1 MVKDLFLIVTVFL
14 VVVTRGNIN
23 IRDYVAMAGVF
34 FLLDRTFRLFL
45 TLCDEDA
52 NAFVV
57 RLRDV
62 LGEVRHKVA
71 HSNVL
76 QEEIVKPIA
85 SIWRDVPEDVQKQF
99 MDVSDVMAADEFLNL
114 LREKQEP

>member
-1 MVKDLFLIVTVFL
+1 MVKDLFLLLTVFL
-14 VVVTRGNIN
+14 VVITRGNIN
-23 IRDYVAMAGVF
+23 IRDYVVMAGVF

-57 RLRDV
+57 KLRDV
-62 LGEVRHKVA
+62 LGEVRHKVV
-71 HSNVL
+71 HSEVI
-76 QEEIVKPIA
+76 QEEVVKPIA
-85 SIWRDVPEDVQKQF
+85 AIWRDVPDEIQKQF

-114 LREKQEP
+114 LREKQEQ